1 MSASPIGRAGA
12 APPPA
17 PEQPNAVEAAEDA
30 GRNAAAPAAPLPAA
44 PARTALRDASAGPSA
59 PPAPPAPAY
68 SPRRST
74 DFGGAGHT
82 RQIRLAAVLRSCS
95 EQPDLLFDLLGI
107 DMIADA
113 LALPPTAVQRMM
125 EARASVRRRFA
136 RRVRDRMG
144 LSPDHLEAARSL
156 PDDPQE
162 LLRAARLFAVSIR
175 LAGTRRVMSR
185 GAVQA
190 LKERWGADAVAFGFA
205 QQPILDRHAD
215 VLSEYKHDEAP
226 NLTDLRLFVRSLAAH
241 GHRGAAIVALKLG
254 LPVTLATAPV
264 ANLDLALET
273 GLPTI
278 AAAALTALGKAPPP
292 DGAADRTGNNE
303 ADWQAD
309 ASEDEQASSN
319 PDSTE
324 AA

>member
-1 MSASPIGRAGA
+1 M
-12 APPPA
+12 PA
-17 PEQPNAVEAAEDA
+17 P
-30 GRNAAAPAAPLPAA
+30 
-44 PARTALRDASAGPSA
+44 
-59 PPAPPAPAY
+59 

-82 RQIRLAAVLRSCS
+82 RQIRLAAILRSCS

-125 EARASVRRRFA
+125 EARASVRRRFS
-136 RRVRDRMG
+136 RRVRERMG
-144 LSPDHLEAARSL
+144 LSLNHLEAARAL
-156 PDDPQE
+156 PDDPE
-162 LLRAARLFAVSIR
+162 DLMRAARLFAVAIR
-175 LAGTRRVMSR
+175 LAGTKRVMSR
-185 GAVQA
+185 VAFQA
-190 LKERWGADAVAFGFA
+190 LNERWGADAVAFGFA
-205 QQPILDRHAD
+205 QQTILDPHAE
-215 VLSEYKHDEAP
+215 VLAEYKHDEAP

-241 GHRGAAIVALKLG
+241 GHAGAAIVALKLA

-278 AAAALTALGKAPPP
+278 AAAALATLDAGPPP
-292 DGAADRTGNNE
+292 EGAIRSGVMGSGDNE
-303 ADWQAD
+303 AAWQAD
-309 ASEDEQASSN
+309 ASREDDPSAN

>member
-1 MSASPIGRAGA
+1 MSAFAAGQPREPYPPASSQQQAAPEAATSAATPAAEQPAAVHAPAGA
-12 APPPA
+12 
-17 PEQPNAVEAAEDA
+17 
-30 GRNAAAPAAPLPAA
+30 L
-44 PARTALRDASAGPSA
+44 
-59 PPAPPAPAY
+59 PAPPSTAVPAQ

-74 DFGGAGHT
+74 DFGGPGHT
-82 RQIRLAAVLRSCS
+82 RHIRLAAILRSCS

-107 DMIADA
+107 DMMADA
-113 LALPPTAVQRMM
+113 LALPPAAVQRMM

-136 RRVRDRMG
+136 RRVRERMG
-144 LSPDHLEAARSL
+144 LSLDHLHAALTL

-162 LLRAARLFAVSIR
+162 LLRAAHLFGVAIR

-185 GAVQA
+185 IAFQA
-190 LKERWGADAVAFGFA
+190 LNDRWGADAVTFGFA
-205 QQPILDRHAD
+205 QQPILDPHAE
-215 VLSEYKHDEAP
+215 VLTEYKHDDVP

-241 GHRGAAIVALKLG
+241 GHGGAAIVALKLG
-254 LPVTLATAPV
+254 LPVTLATARV

-278 AAAALTALGKAPPP
+278 AAAALAALGEAPPP
-292 DGAADRTGNNE
+292 DHATNAARNDE
-303 ADWQAD
+303 AAWEVD
-309 ASEDEQASSN
+309 ASDDQDPPSN